1 LKIIPIKA
9 FTDNYIWAICGEDHC
24 VVVDPGDAAPVI
36 EFLNEHQLTLSA
48 VLITHHHPDHTGG
61 IKTLSDTFPDLSVFG
76 PHNPKIR
83 GITDSLQHQERCFI
97 NDLSLQFTVMAAP
110 GHTLDHIMYYTEG
123 LLFCGDTLFSAG
135 CGRLFEGTPEQMTGT
150 LNSITAL
157 PADTMIYCTHEYTLA
172 NIEFAL
178 AVEPQ
183 NPSLLE
189 YKDWVTHQRNND
201 KPSLPTSLQ
210 TQLHINPFLRLHQS
224 DVKGYAETL
233 TKSTLTQSVEVFA
246 ALRSAKDRF

>member
-1 LKIIPIKA
+1 M
-9 FTDNYIWAICGEDHC
+9 
-24 VVVDPGDAAPVI
+24 VVDPGDAAPVI

-83 GITDSLQHQERCFI
+83 GITDSLKHQERCFI

-135 CGRLFEGTPEQMTGT
+135 CGRLFEGTPEQMTAT

>member
-1 LKIIPIKA
+1 
-9 FTDNYIWAICGEDHC
+9 
-24 VVVDPGDAAPVI
+24 
-36 EFLNEHQLTLSA
+36 
-48 VLITHHHPDHTGG
+48 
-61 IKTLSDTFPDLSVFG
+61 
-76 PHNPKIR
+76 
-83 GITDSLQHQERCFI
+83 
-97 NDLSLQFTVMAAP
+97 LSLQFTVMAAP

-135 CGRLFEGTPEQMTGT
+135 CGRLFEGTPEQMTAT